1 MLIVLVGTPLPS
13 TFRYWTVLQ
22 FDYVFPSE
30 SPGGSEKRC
39 TRLCVIKIKKIWST
53 RLRIIKNKF

>member
-39 TRLCVIKIKKIWST
+39 TRLCVIKIKKFGV
-53 RLRIIKNKF
+53 LVYA